1 MNIATYKHRR
11 TVRPYLKTW
20 TVSAVSKIIF
30 AAASIEVKYC
40 HVVPHY
46 TSSKSLSPH
55 SFSLIA
61 SASALTLRSFDK
73 VFNNPRK
80 RGIKLTKMIID
91 TTTAAVAS
99 ASSGVTD
106 STKIAT
112 IDAIMTAVLRRV
124 SANTCY

>member
-1 MNIATYKHRR
+1 MVTE
-11 TVRPYLKTW
+11 
-20 TVSAVSKIIF
+20 IIF
-30 AAASIEVKYC
+30 IIGSIEVKYC

-46 TSSKSLSPH
+46 TSSKSLLPH
-55 SFSLIA
+55 SLLLNA
-61 SASALTLRSFDK
+61 SAAALTSRSFDK

-91 TTTAAVAS
+91 TITAAVAS

-124 SANTCY
+124 SANTCYRCM